1 MNRPPIAA
9 ASWRSPCTPAR
20 RRCRRVWRAC
30 SVCSRSRWIFPT
42 HSAADAA
49 MNDWVSFD
57 EFLKLVLQQAVAA
70 DAEMQL
76 QQRLAWRHLGAPMR
90 VEGIDL
96 TEGMD
101 HCADLGVTELKFTFW
116 LEPRELAAPAR
127 CWRALRMLLGR
138 PGAQRAQFR
147 LAAAGGACAIEVAVT
162 VGRRADGGWT
172 VATNVTPE
180 GSALPLADVPRALAG

>member
-1 MNRPPIAA
+1 M
-9 ASWRSPCTPAR
+9 PAR

-30 SVCSRSRWIFPT
+30 SACSRSRWIFPA
-42 HSAADAA
+42 HRRGRPA

-76 QQRLAWRHLGAPMR
+76 QQRLAWRQLGAPLR

-101 HCADLGVTELKFTFW
+101 HCADLGVTELKFTFR
-116 LEPRELAAPAR
+116 LEPRELAAPASNA
-127 CWRALRMLLGR
+127 RARRKMKGWA
-138 PGAQRAQFR
+138 GAHSAQ
-147 LAAAGGACAIEVAVT
+147 I
-162 VGRRADGGWT
+162 
-172 VATNVTPE
+172 
-180 GSALPLADVPRALAG
+180 

>member
-1 MNRPPIAA
+1 
-9 ASWRSPCTPAR
+9 
-20 RRCRRVWRAC
+20 
-30 SVCSRSRWIFPT
+30 
-42 HSAADAA
+42 

-76 QQRLAWRHLGAPMR
+76 QQRLAWRQLGAPLR

-180 GSALPLADVPRALAG
+180 GSALPHADVPRALAG